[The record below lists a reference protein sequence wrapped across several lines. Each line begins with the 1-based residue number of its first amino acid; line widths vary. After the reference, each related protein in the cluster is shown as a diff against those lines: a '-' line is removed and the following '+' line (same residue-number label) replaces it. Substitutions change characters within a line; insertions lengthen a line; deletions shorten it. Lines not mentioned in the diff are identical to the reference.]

1 MPDETLTLRILPN
14 ETWVPVQLKTTARDA
29 LLKSGIVLHDYCG
42 GEGRCG
48 KCRIQFLEGVPEPT
62 ATEREFLT
70 PEELSDGYRLACQS
84 CLKQDTVI
92 FVPEEHRRPLTSVY
106 MHDVKGG
113 LLQPEPEVRKVHLRL
128 SPATLEHQLA
138 DFDLLREAL
147 KTPTLQPEH
156 EFLKK
161 LPHVLRSSGYDATVI
176 LFGEDCLDIEAG
188 DTTHPAGLG
197 AWGASI
203 DLGTTTIAG
212 TLYHLDTGRLV
223 ARTGRLNPQT
233 VHGADVVSRILY
245 ASLKSSNLEEIRQMV
260 VDCINDILS
269 ELCKLAGI
277 GQEAILHVTLAG
289 NTTMEHLF
297 LGIPTDG
304 LPVTP
309 YVPVFK
315 DGLLIP
321 AADAGLKA
329 HPCARIYVFP
339 AIGGFVGGDTVAD
352 LLVAGLEAADKPSLM
367 IDVGTNGEIVLG
379 DRGRLMATSAAAGPA
394 FEGRNI
400 QYGMR
405 AERGAIDRVVI
416 EKGLTIHTIG
426 EAPAAG
432 ICGSGLISAISALFK
447 AGMIDGSG
455 RFITDSVEEMAGRFS
470 RTEDGFQFMLVGKNE
485 GASRDIYIHQNDIR
499 QFQLAKGAIAAAT
512 LILMKEFGIAA
523 EQLDKIYIAGAF
535 GNFIAPADAIRV
547 GLVPVNE
554 EKRIKFIGNAALA
567 GAGEVLLRADM
578 RRRAETLARRVEF
591 LELAGRP
598 DFQDAFA
605 RAMLFG

>member
-1 MPDETLTLRILPN
+1 
-14 ETWVPVQLKTTARDA
+14 
-29 LLKSGIVLHDYCG
+29 
-42 GEGRCG
+42 
-48 KCRIQFLEGVPEPT
+48 
-62 ATEREFLT
+62 
-70 PEELSDGYRLACQS
+70 
-84 CLKQDTVI
+84 
-92 FVPEEHRRPLTSVY
+92 
-106 MHDVKGG
+106 
-113 LLQPEPEVRKVHLRL
+113 
-128 SPATLEHQLA
+128 
-138 DFDLLREAL
+138 
-147 KTPTLQPEH
+147 
-156 EFLKK
+156 
-161 LPHVLRSSGYDATVI
+161 
-176 LFGEDCLDIEAG
+176 
-188 DTTHPAGLG
+188 
-197 AWGASI
+197 
-203 DLGTTTIAG
+203 
-212 TLYHLDTGRLV
+212 
-223 ARTGRLNPQT
+223 
-233 VHGADVVSRILY
+233 
-245 ASLKSSNLEEIRQMV
+245 
-260 VDCINDILS
+260 
-269 ELCKLAGI
+269 
-277 GQEAILHVTLAG
+277 
-289 NTTMEHLF
+289 
-297 LGIPTDG
+297 
-304 LPVTP
+304 
-309 YVPVFK
+309 
-315 DGLLIP
+315 
-321 AADAGLKA
+321 
-329 HPCARIYVFP
+329 
-339 AIGGFVGGDTVAD
+339 
-352 LLVAGLEAADKPSLM
+352 M

-416 EKGLTIHTIG
+416 ENGLTIHTIG

-432 ICGSGLISAISALFK
+432 ICGSGLISAISALLK

-485 GASRDIYIHQNDIR
+485 GASRDIYIRQNDIR

-512 LILMKEFGIAA
+512 LILMKEFGISA

-554 EKRIKFIGNAALA
+554 EKRITFIGNAALA

>member
-14 ETWVPVQLKTTARDA
+14 EKWTPVKRETTARDA

-48 KCRIQFLEGVPEPT
+48 KCRVQFLEGASEPT
-62 ATEREFLT
+62 TADREFLT
-70 PEELSDGYRLACQS
+70 PEELSEGYRLACQAR
-84 CLKQDTVI
+84 LKQDAVI
-92 FVPEEHRRPLTSVY
+92 FVPVEHSRPLAGAYV
-106 MHDVKGG
+106 HDVKND
-113 LLQPEPEVRKVHLRL
+113 LPPEPEVKKIHLRL
-128 SPATLEHQLA
+128 SPATIEHQLA

-147 KTPTLQPEH
+147 KIPSLKPEY

-161 LPHVLRSSGYDATVI
+161 LPHILRSNGYDATVT
-176 LFGEDCLDIEAG
+176 LFGDNCLDIEAG
-188 DTTHPAGLG
+188 DTTYPAGLG
-197 AWGASI
+197 VWGACI
-203 DLGTTTIAG
+203 DIGTTTIGGA
-212 TLYHLDTGRLV
+212 LHHLDTGRL
-223 ARTGRLNPQT
+223 ATRTGRLNPQT
-233 VHGADVVSRILY
+233 VHGADVVSRIMF
-245 ASLKSSNLEEIRQMV
+245 ASLSPANLDEIRQMV
-260 VDCINDILS
+260 LDCINDILS
-269 ELCKLAGI
+269 ELCKSAGI
-277 GQEAILHVTLAG
+277 GLEAILHVTLAG

-304 LPVTP
+304 LPVAP

-315 DGLLIP
+315 DGLIIP
-321 AADAGLKA
+321 AADAGLKI
-329 HPCARIYVFP
+329 HPRARIYVFP

-352 LLVAGLEAADKPSLM
+352 LLVAGLENADKPSLM

-379 DRGRLMATSAAAGPA
+379 NRGRLMATSAAAGPA

-416 EKGLTIHTIG
+416 EDGLAIHTI
-426 EAPAAG
+426 EEVPAAG
-432 ICGSGLISAISALFK
+432 ICGSGLISAVSALSK
-447 AGMIDGSG
+447 AGMIDSSG
-455 RFITDSVEEMAGRFS
+455 RFITDTVKGMSERFS
-470 RTEDGFQFMLVGKNE
+470 RTEGGFQFLLAGRNE
-485 GASRDIYIHQNDIR
+485 GASRDIYIHQNDVR

-512 LILMKEFGIAA
+512 VILMKEFGVAA
-523 EQLDKIYIAGAF
+523 EKLDKIYIAGAF
-535 GNFIAPADAIRV
+535 GNFIDPADAIRV
-547 GLVPVNE
+547 GLVPVSD
-554 EKRIKFIGNAALA
+554 EKRITFIGNAALA

-605 RAMLFG
+605 RAMIFI

>member
-14 ETWVPVQLKTTARDA
+14 EKWTPVKRETTARDA

-48 KCRIQFLEGVPEPT
+48 KCRVQFLEGASEPT
-62 ATEREFLT
+62 TADREFLT
-70 PEELSDGYRLACQS
+70 PEELSEGYRLACQAR
-84 CLKQDTVI
+84 LKQDAVI
-92 FVPEEHRRPLTSVY
+92 FVPVEHSRPLAGAYV
-106 MHDVKGG
+106 HDVKND
-113 LLQPEPEVRKVHLRL
+113 LPPEPEVKKIHLRL
-128 SPATLEHQLA
+128 SPATIEHQLA

-147 KTPTLQPEH
+147 KIPSLKPEY

-161 LPHVLRSSGYDATVI
+161 LPHILRSNGYDATVT
-176 LFGEDCLDIEAG
+176 LFGDNCLDIEAG
-188 DTTHPAGLG
+188 DTTYPAGLG
-197 AWGASI
+197 VWGACI
-203 DLGTTTIAG
+203 DLGTTTIGGA
-212 TLYHLDTGRLV
+212 LHHLDTGRL
-223 ARTGRLNPQT
+223 ATRTGRLNPQT
-233 VHGADVVSRILY
+233 VHGADVVSRIMF
-245 ASLKSSNLEEIRQMV
+245 ASLSPANLDEIRQMV
-260 VDCINDILS
+260 LDCINDILS
-269 ELCKLAGI
+269 ELCKSAGI
-277 GQEAILHVTLAG
+277 GLEAILHVTLAG

-304 LPVTP
+304 LPVAP

-315 DGLLIP
+315 DGLIIP
-321 AADAGLKA
+321 AADAGLKI
-329 HPCARIYVFP
+329 HPRARIYVFP

-352 LLVAGLEAADKPSLM
+352 LLVAGLENADKPSLM

-379 DRGRLMATSAAAGPA
+379 NRGRLMATSAAAGPA

-416 EKGLTIHTIG
+416 EDGLAIHTI
-426 EAPAAG
+426 EEVPAAG
-432 ICGSGLISAISALFK
+432 ICGSGLISAVSALSK
-447 AGMIDGSG
+447 AGMIDSSG
-455 RFITDSVEEMAGRFS
+455 RFITDTVKGMSERFS
-470 RTEDGFQFMLVGKNE
+470 RTEGGFQFLLAGRNE
-485 GASRDIYIHQNDIR
+485 GASRDIYIHQNDVR

-512 LILMKEFGIAA
+512 VILMKEFGVAA
-523 EQLDKIYIAGAF
+523 EKLDKIYIAGAF
-535 GNFIAPADAIRV
+535 GNFIDPADAIRV
-547 GLVPVNE
+547 GLVPVSD
-554 EKRIKFIGNAALA
+554 EKRITFIGNAALA

-605 RAMLFG
+605 RAMIFI

>member
-14 ETWVPVQLKTTARDA
+14 EKWTPVKRETTARDA

-48 KCRIQFLEGVPEPT
+48 KCRVQFLEGASEPT
-62 ATEREFLT
+62 TADREFLT
-70 PEELSDGYRLACQS
+70 PEELSEGYRLACQAR
-84 CLKQDTVI
+84 LKQDAVI
-92 FVPEEHRRPLTSVY
+92 FVPVEHSRPLAGAYV
-106 MHDVKGG
+106 HDVKND
-113 LLQPEPEVRKVHLRL
+113 LPPEPEVKKIHLRL
-128 SPATLEHQLA
+128 SPATIEHQLA

-147 KTPTLQPEH
+147 KIPSLKPEY

-161 LPHVLRSSGYDATVI
+161 LPHILRSNGYDATVT
-176 LFGEDCLDIEAG
+176 LFGDNCLDIEAG
-188 DTTHPAGLG
+188 DTTYPAGLG
-197 AWGASI
+197 VWGACI
-203 DLGTTTIAG
+203 DLGTTTIGGA
-212 TLYHLDTGRLV
+212 LHHLDTGRL
-223 ARTGRLNPQT
+223 ATRTGRLNPQT
-233 VHGADVVSRILY
+233 VHGADVVSRIMF
-245 ASLKSSNLEEIRQMV
+245 ASLSPANLDEIRQMV
-260 VDCINDILS
+260 LDCINDILS
-269 ELCKLAGI
+269 ELCKSAGI
-277 GQEAILHVTLAG
+277 GLEAILHVTLAG

-304 LPVTP
+304 LPVAP

-315 DGLLIP
+315 DGLIIP
-321 AADAGLKA
+321 AADAGLKI
-329 HPCARIYVFP
+329 HPRARIYVFP

-352 LLVAGLEAADKPSLM
+352 LLVAGLENADKPSLM

-379 DRGRLMATSAAAGPA
+379 NRGRLMATSAAAGPA

-416 EKGLTIHTIG
+416 EDGLAIHTI
-426 EAPAAG
+426 EEVPAAG
-432 ICGSGLISAISALFK
+432 ICGSGLISAVSALSK
-447 AGMIDGSG
+447 AGMIDSSG
-455 RFITDSVEEMAGRFS
+455 RFITDTVKGMSERFS
-470 RTEDGFQFMLVGKNE
+470 RTEGGFQFLLAGRNE
-485 GASRDIYIHQNDIR
+485 GASRDIYIHQNDVR

-512 LILMKEFGIAA
+512 VILMKEFGVAA
-523 EQLDKIYIAGAF
+523 EKLDKIYIAGAF
-535 GNFIAPADAIRV
+535 GNFIDSADAIRV
-547 GLVPVNE
+547 GLVPVSD
-554 EKRIKFIGNAALA
+554 EKRITFIGNAALA

-605 RAMLFG
+605 RAMIFI